1 MNISDILSISTSSL
15 FIIPL
20 ILYLITNKSYHI
32 LAFVGVLA
40 SQVISMT
47 LRRII
52 IKEYSPRPHGAMNC
66 DVMGTNGNRSGKPG
80 LPSSHVTVVV
90 FFTLFYLPYI
100 TNPILRAMLILYA
113 ISIMVSRYD
122 KKCHSVSQIITG
134 ALLGLGIH
142 CVVK

>member
-1 MNISDILSISTSSL
+1 MIISDILSISTLFL
-15 FIIPL
+15 FITPL
-20 ILYLITNKSYHI
+20 ILFLYTKKSYHI

-47 LRRII
+47 LRRVI
-52 IKEYSPRPHGAMNC
+52 IKEAGTRPDGAMHC
-66 DVMGTNGNRSGKPG
+66 DVMGTNGNREGRPG
-80 LPSSHVTVVV
+80 MPSSHATVVV

-122 KKCHSVSQIITG
+122 KKCHSVPQIVGG

-142 CVVK
+142 CVVR